1 MKLRVFLVTFIAFFV
16 VFAAGALSAD
26 SQTVS
31 GSLGGGSV
39 ARGSTAKGS
48 IVLNMPSGLHV
59 NSNRPNSEYSIATT
73 VRISGQGIKTA
84 GISYPR
90 GHDRKFQFAD
100 NPINVYEGRVIIPF
114 SVRVPGDV
122 SRRYGEIPRGH
133 SDIRLAPTR
142 FVTRRRTRML
152 LLPPASDDGHQ
163 PAGLSV
169 ELFFD
174 PIRKEQVRTLHRT

>member
-1 MKLRVFLVTFIAFFV
+1 MKIRVFAVSFVAFIV
-16 VFAAGALSAD
+16 VFAAGVLSAN

-48 IVLNMPSGLHV
+48 IVLNMPAGLHV

-73 VRISGQGIKTA
+73 VRISGQGVKSA

-100 NPINVYEGRVIIPF
+100 NPINVYEGRVTIPF
-114 SVRVPGDV
+114 GVRVPAAFRGDTV
-122 SRRYGEIPRGH
+122 RLRAVIRYQACTNE
-133 SDIRLAPTR
+133 
-142 FVTRRRTRML
+142 VCY
-152 LLPPASDDGHQ
+152 PPKNKDVVITA
-163 PAGLSV
+163 
-169 ELFFD
+169 
-174 PIRKEQVRTLHRT
+174 RVR